1 MTGKW
6 ESSDKE
12 QDGAFGDFE
21 DLETGG
27 RVSPQNSADSDDDS
41 NGDPT
46 AGMTDD
52 EIPAYNAERKMK
64 QKANFDEEFD
74 EDKKLAGSA
83 VGEND
88 TWML

>member
-1 MTGKW
+1 MGKLRQRTRW
-6 ESSDKE
+6 S
-12 QDGAFGDFE
+12 FR
-21 DLETGG
+21 
-27 RVSPQNSADSDDDS
+27 RVSPQHSADSDDAS

-46 AGMTDD
+46 AGTTDD

-64 QKANFDEEFD
+64 QKENFDEEFD
-74 EDKKLAGSA
+74 KDKKLAGSA